1 MTPAAGGPPP
11 RFLVPVL
18 VLVATVVAVTSS
30 VGVPFIPAIAELYD
44 APLPVAQWSLTLPLL
59 VGTVA
64 TPVLGR
70 LGDGPHRRLMVLV
83 ALTVV
88 VLGGVLTALPLP
100 LPAFLV
106 GRALQG
112 FGMGLMP
119 LLIAVA
125 QEALPPGRARPAI
138 AVLSVT
144 VISGVGLGY
153 PLAGLLA
160 ELGGIRTAFW
170 AATAVCVVALL
181 AAALVVPAP
190 AAAPQR
196 PFDWP
201 GALLLGTGL
210 ATLLLA
216 LSEGADWGWHSPLLL
231 GMAAA
236 GVLSL
241 AGWAVSATRTRAP
254 LIDLRLARGRTP
266 ASGHLAMLLVGLANY
281 LLLASVTVLAQA
293 PRPAGLGT
301 SVLVASLLL
310 LPFSLATMV
319 AGPLAR
325 RLAERA
331 GARVVLSLSALLLA
345 AADAGYAL
353 LNSDLWHLFV
363 VMAVSGL
370 GVGGVFATIPGLV
383 LASLPRTEAGSAM
396 ALNQVM
402 RYAGFALGSA
412 LAAAIMDAATPSSG
426 NVATSTGFTVIGLA
440 ACGVSVVTA
449 ALTWWLP
456 GRPETRPPGVA
467 RSDDGDT
474 VATQR
479 SVGKS

>member
-1 MTPAAGGPPP
+1 M
-11 RFLVPVL
+11 
-18 VLVATVVAVTSS
+18 VLVATVVAATSS
-30 VGVPFIPAIAELYD
+30 VGVPFVPAIAELYD
-44 APLPVAQWSLTLPLL
+44 VSLPAAQWSLTLPLL

-70 LGDGPHRRLMVLV
+70 LGDGPQRRRLIL
-83 ALTVV
+83 LTLTLV

-100 LPAFLV
+100 IPAFLL

-125 QEALPPGRARPAI
+125 QEVMPPTRARPAI

-160 ELGGIRTAFW
+160 EIGGIRAAYW

-181 AAALVVPAP
+181 AAALVLPAP
-190 AAAPQR
+190 LAAPR
-196 PFDWP
+196 RGFDWP

-210 ATLLLA
+210 ASLLLA
-216 LSEGADWGWHSPLLL
+216 LSEGPDWGWTSPLLL
-231 GMAAA
+231 GMVAAC
-236 GVLSL
+236 VVSL
-241 AGWAVSATRTRAP
+241 TGWVISADRARSP
-254 LIDLRLARGRTP
+254 LIDLRLARGRRP

-281 LLLASVTVLAQA
+281 LLLASVTALVQA
-293 PRPAGLGT
+293 PRPGGLAT

-325 RLAERA
+325 RLAERV
-331 GARVVLSLSALLLA
+331 GTRVVLSVSALVLA
-345 AADAGYAL
+345 GADAGYAL
-353 LNSDLWHLFV
+353 LNSELWHLFV
-363 VMAVSGL
+363 VMAVAGL
-370 GVGGVFATIPGLV
+370 GVGGVFATTPGLV
-383 LASLPRTEAGSAM
+383 LAALPRSEAGSAM

-412 LAAAIMDAATPSSG
+412 LAATLIDATAAGEGTSSR
-426 NVATSTGFTVIGLA
+426 GFLVIGLA

-449 ALTWWLP
+449 ALTWLLP
-456 GRPETRPPGVA
+456 GRPATQPSGVGP
-467 RSDDGDT
+467 RDGGDT
-474 VATQR
+474 VRA
-479 SVGKS
+479 

>member
-1 MTPAAGGPPP
+1 VTPTGAGPTS

-30 VGVPFIPAIAELYD
+30 VGVPFVPAIAELYD

-59 VGTVA
+59 MGTVA

-70 LGDGPHRRLMVLV
+70 LGDGPRRRLVVLLTL
-83 ALTVV
+83 ALV

-100 LPAFLV
+100 LSAFLV

-144 VISGVGLGY
+144 VVSGVGLGY
-153 PLAGLLA
+153 PLAGLVA
-160 ELGGIRTAFW
+160 EIGGIRAAYW
-170 AATAVCVVALL
+170 AATAVCATALV
-181 AAALVVPAP
+181 AAAIVLPAP
-190 AAAPQR
+190 VRAASRAL
-196 PFDWP
+196 DWL

-210 ATLLLA
+210 AAMLVA
-216 LSEGADWGWHSPLLL
+216 LGQGADWGWSSPLVL
-231 GMAAA
+231 GLVAACA
-236 GVLSL
+236 LALTGWVL
-241 AGWAVSATRTRAP
+241 SATRARVP
-254 LIDLRLARGRTP
+254 LIDLRLARGRRP
-266 ASGHLAMLLVGLANY
+266 ATGHVAILLVGLANY
-281 LLLASVTVLAQA
+281 LLLASVTVFAQV
-293 PRPAGLGT
+293 PRPEGLGA
-301 SVLVASLLL
+301 SVLIASLLL
-310 LPFSLATMV
+310 LPFSLGTMV

-331 GARVVLSLSALLLA
+331 DTRVVLTVSALVLA
-345 AADAGYAL
+345 VADVGYAMQDD
-353 LNSDLWHLFV
+353 DLWHLFV
-363 VMAVSGL
+363 VMAVAGL
-370 GVGGVFATIPGLV
+370 GVGGVFATTPGLV
-383 LASLPRTEAGSAM
+383 LADLPRSEAGSAM

-412 LAAAIMDAATPSSG
+412 LAATIIDATEPAVGAASSSSG
-426 NVATSTGFTVIGLA
+426 FLVIGLT

-449 ALTWWLP
+449 GLTWWLP
-456 GRPETRPPGVA
+456 GRAAAQPPSVVPQNTGDGVRA
-467 RSDDGDT
+467 
-474 VATQR
+474 
-479 SVGKS
+479 

>member
-1 MTPAAGGPPP
+1 MTPGAEAPS
-11 RFLVPVL
+11 RLLVPVL

-44 APLPVAQWSLTLPLL
+44 ASLSVAQWSLTLPLL

-70 LGDGPHRRLMVLV
+70 LGDGPHRRLVVLV
-83 ALTVV
+83 TLTVV

-125 QEALPPGRARPAI
+125 QDSLPAGRARPTI

-153 PLAGLLA
+153 PLAGLVA
-160 ELGGIRTAFW
+160 DVAGVRTAFW
-170 AATAVCVVALL
+170 AATAVCATALL
-181 AAALVVPAP
+181 AAAIVVPAP
-190 AAAPQR
+190 VAAPR
-196 PFDWP
+196 RRFDWP
-201 GALLLGTGL
+201 GAVLLGTGL
-210 ATLLLA
+210 AALLLA
-216 LSEGADWGWHSPLLL
+216 VSEGGEWGWSSPLLL
-231 GMAAA
+231 GMVAVC
-236 GVLSL
+236 VLSL
-241 AGWAVSATRTRAP
+241 AGWVASATRADSP
-254 LIDLRLARGRTP
+254 LIDLRLARGRQP

-293 PRPAGLGT
+293 PRPGGLAT

-325 RLAERA
+325 RLADRA
-331 GARVVLSLSALLLA
+331 GTRVVLSLSALVLA

-353 LNSDLWHLFV
+353 MNSELWHLFV
-363 VMAVSGL
+363 VMAVAGL

-383 LASLPRTEAGSAM
+383 LAALPRSEAGSAM
-396 ALNQVM
+396 ALNQVL

-412 LAAAIMDAATPSSG
+412 LAAALMQAHAPAPGEVTSG
-426 NVATSTGFTVIGLA
+426 TGFTVIGLA
-440 ACGVSVVTA
+440 ACGISLVTA
-449 ALTWWLP
+449 ALTWLLP
-456 GRPETRPPGVA
+456 GRPGPQPAGVGPSGGTEA
-467 RSDDGDT
+467 VR
-474 VATQR
+474 A
-479 SVGKS
+479 